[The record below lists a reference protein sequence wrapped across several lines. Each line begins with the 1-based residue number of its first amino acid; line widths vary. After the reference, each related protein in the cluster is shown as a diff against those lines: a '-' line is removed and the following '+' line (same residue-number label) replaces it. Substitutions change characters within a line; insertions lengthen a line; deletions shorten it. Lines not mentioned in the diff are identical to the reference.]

1 MPDIRAHTLI
11 QCLTA
16 IAQHHG
22 LHIDPERLITD
33 YALAVEEPS
42 SALLLRI
49 AADIGL
55 TATTDVLSWKELL
68 KQQGEFPILARLSN
82 GKGTILVGV
91 RTAGAGTVALLDP
104 LEQQAQVRWVGKQ
117 SFCRLWRGEVVF
129 LKPRPVPSSQD
140 KLMAGIELQRQDRL
154 DAAAQLFREVLADEP
169 NHPAA
174 LYSLAVIALHR
185 GNPAEVLRMTASG
198 IPGAPEFAPLW
209 LAHGAALQALGR
221 KEEALLSYDEAIK
234 LKPDYI
240 EALTNSGVL
249 LRDLL
254 RHHEAVERF
263 NRVLAIDPTSTSA
276 LANCAILLTEFK
288 QSEPAI
294 AMFERLLELN
304 PNYDYALGLL
314 SYERLHICDW
324 RDFER
329 LSQEIIAG
337 VRSGRRACKT
347 LAFMALSDAAED
359 HLKAAR
365 IFAESYCPRKS
376 VSLWQGEHYHHDK
389 IRIAYVSP
397 DLREHPVG
405 HLIAGIFEHHD
416 KSRFETIAI
425 SLGIDDHSR
434 LRERMVKAFDHF
446 IDARLMGSQQIA
458 EQMRDMEVDIAID
471 LAGYTSDSRT
481 EVFAYR
487 PAPVQVGYLGY
498 PGTSGTDYIDYLIA
512 DRHIIPEEQRAC
524 YSEQVVYLP
533 DTYLPTDA
541 SLVIAEQT
549 PTRADCGLPE
559 TGFVFCSFSHD
570 YKISPL
576 IFSVWMRLLDQVP
589 GSVLWLMSRA
599 DATQRNLRRE
609 AQERGIDPA
618 RLVFASR
625 VPRVEDHLARYR
637 QADLFLDTH
646 PYNAH
651 TTAADALM
659 AGLPVITY
667 MGEAFPAR
675 VAGSLLHAIGLPE
688 LITHSLAD
696 YAALALELATD
707 PERLADLKRRLLA
720 NRLTHP
726 LFDTQGFCRKFE
738 AVLLSI
744 APQRNDREQPAGVP
758 SPMPNPG
765 PSQASGPTL
774 LADHTATRSLDLGCG
789 QKPQNPFN
797 ATQLFGIDV
806 REDLDANIRRA
817 DLAIAPIPFGDAAF
831 EYVSAYDFLEH
842 IPRVIYTPER
852 RNAFVELMNEIYR
865 VLKDNG
871 LFLSFTPAYPHA
883 AAFQDPTH
891 VNIITEHTFPLYF
904 DAANR
909 WAAGY
914 GFTGAFMIRLQEWRG
929 PHLLTVMQKIP
940 LTEAPEKKTEKET
953 AHAPGANPAVGAMPA
968 RGAAGSSS
976 TMSMM
981 KIHQAHWGGFLE
993 DTRNRSLYDSW
1004 WNANTVNY
1012 WRHTRL
1018 LAPVF
1023 DVLGDMKSR
1032 TWLTIG
1038 DGAGSDAWRLR
1049 SAGFASVLPT
1059 DVDDTVLTQTR
1070 QRGYIENFKIENAEA
1085 LSFGDEEFDF
1095 VLCKESLHH
1104 MNRPYAAI
1112 YEFLRVARYG
1122 VVLIEPQDPWSDWPC
1137 RVDATQPHY
1146 ESVGN
1151 YVYQFSAREI
1161 EKIAYGLNLT
1171 GVATK
1176 TLVDVYIPDC
1186 EFAACSDDDP
1196 VWTAIQ
1202 KQIQEGEQSVAQ
1214 GTMKP
1219 NYIQAILFKNT
1230 ITHDLFNRL
1239 AEQYQSWRF
1248 KPTDTNPHLLS

>member
-1 MPDIRAHTLI
+1 MPDLRAHTLI

-22 LHIDPERLITD
+22 LPIDPERLIND
-33 YALAVEEPS
+33 YPLSVDEPD

-55 TATTDVLSWKELL
+55 SAKTDVLSWKQLL
-68 KQQGEFPILARLSN
+68 TQQNEFPILAHLSN
-82 GKGTILVGV
+82 GKGTIVVGV
-91 RTAGAGTVALLDP
+91 RAEGAGTVAILDP
-104 LEQQAQVRWVGKQ
+104 LEKQTKVRWFGRQ
-117 SFCRLWRGEVVF
+117 EFCRLWRGEVVF
-129 LKPRPVPSSQD
+129 LKPRPVLSSQD
-140 KLMAGIELQRQDRL
+140 KLIEAIGLQRQDRL
-154 DAAAQLFREVLADEP
+154 EEAAHLFREVLSVEP
-169 NHPAA
+169 KHPAA
-174 LYSLAVIALHR
+174 LYSLAVIALNR
-185 GNPAEVLRMTASG
+185 GNPAEVLSMTAFG
-198 IPGAPEFAPLW
+198 IPAAPEFAPLL
-209 LAHGAALQALGR
+209 LARGAALQALGR
-221 KEEALLSYDEAIK
+221 KEEALLSYDEALK
-234 LKPDYI
+234 LKPDYA

-249 LRDLL
+249 LRELL
-254 RHHEAVERF
+254 RHHEAIERF

-288 QSEPAI
+288 KSEQAI
-294 AMFERLLELN
+294 AMFERLLELK

-324 RDFER
+324 KDFER

-337 VRSGRRACKT
+337 VRSGRRTCKT
-347 LAFMALSDAAED
+347 LALMALSDAAED
-359 HLKAAR
+359 HFKAAK

-376 VSLWQGEHYHHDK
+376 VSVWQGEHYHHDK

-405 HLIAGIFEHHD
+405 HLMAGIFEHHD

-434 LRERMVKAFDHF
+434 LRERMLKAFDHF

-458 EQMRDMEVDIAID
+458 EKMREMEVDIAID
-471 LAGYTSDSRT
+471 LAGYTSDSRMD
-481 EVFAYR
+481 VFAYR
-487 PAPVQVGYLGY
+487 AAPVQVGYLGY
-498 PGTSGTDYIDYLIA
+498 PGTSGTDYMDYIIA
-512 DRHIIPEEQRAC
+512 DHQIIPEAHRAF

-570 YKISPL
+570 YKISPFV
-576 IFSVWMRLLDQVP
+576 FSVWMRLLDQVP
-589 GSVLWLMSRA
+589 GSVLWLMSRD
-599 DATQRNLRRE
+599 DASQRNLRHE
-609 AQERGIDPA
+609 ALQRGIDPS
-618 RLVFASR
+618 RLVFATR
-625 VPRVEDHLARYR
+625 VPRIEDHLARYR

-667 MGEAFPAR
+667 MGNAFPAR
-675 VAGSLLHAIGLPE
+675 VAGSLLNAIGLPE
-688 LITHSLAD
+688 FITHSLAD
-696 YAALALELATD
+696 YEALALDLATH
-707 PERLADLKRRLLA
+707 PERLADLKARLLA
-720 NRLTHP
+720 NRMTHP

-744 APQRNDREQPAGVP
+744 ASQEKDKEQSDSVKPPVNQLEQAESREATVV
-758 SPMPNPG
+758 
-765 PSQASGPTL
+765 
-774 LADHTATRSLDLGCG
+774 ADTIPTRSLDLGCG
-789 QKPQNPFN
+789 QKPKNPFN
-797 ATQLFGIDV
+797 AGQLFGIDV
-806 REDLDANIRRA
+806 REDLEANIRRA
-817 DLAIAPIPFGDAAF
+817 DLAIEPIPFADASF
-831 EYVSAYDFLEH
+831 EYLSAYDFLEH
-842 IPRVIYTPER
+842 IPRVIYVPER

-865 VLKDNG
+865 VLKDGG
-871 LFLSFTPAYPHA
+871 LFLSFTPAYPQA

-891 VNIITEHTFPLYF
+891 VNIITEQTFPLYF
-904 DAANR
+904 DNANR

-914 GFTGAFMIRLQEWRG
+914 GFKGAFIIRLQEWRG
-929 PHLLTVMQKIP
+929 PHLLTVMQKVP
-940 LTEAPEKKTEKET
+940 LSAGPEKET
-953 AHAPGANPAVGAMPA
+953 ANVLADHPVVGSMPVIDAP
-968 RGAAGSSS
+968 RSSFP
-976 TMSMM
+976 TSMLT
-981 KIHQAHWGGFLE
+981 IHQAHWGEFLE
-993 DTRNRSLYDSW
+993 DTRNRALYDSW
-1004 WNANTVNY
+1004 WNTTTVNY

-1018 LAPVF
+1018 LSPVF
-1023 DVLGDMKSR
+1023 DVLGEMKSH

-1038 DGAGSDAWRLR
+1038 DGAGSDAWRLQ
-1049 SAGFASVLPT
+1049 SAGFVSVLAT
-1059 DVDDTVLTQTR
+1059 DVDDTVLAQTR
-1070 QRGYIENFKIENAEA
+1070 QRGYIKDFKIENAEA
-1085 LSFGDEEFDF
+1085 LSFADEEFDF

-1122 VVLIEPQDPWSDWPC
+1122 VVLIEPQDPWVDWPC

-1161 EKIAYGLNLT
+1161 EKIAYGMNLT
-1171 GVATK
+1171 GAAAK

-1186 EFAACSDDDP
+1186 EFASCSDGDP
-1196 VWTAIQ
+1196 IWEAMQ
-1202 KQIQEGEQSVAQ
+1202 KQIEDGEKNVAQ

-1219 NYIQAILFKNT
+1219 NYILAILFKNT
-1230 ITHDLFNRL
+1230 VTHEVFNRL
-1239 AEQYQSWRF
+1239 AEQHKAWVF
-1248 KPTDTNPHLLS
+1248 KLTDTNPHLR